1 MNRLILAIVLAYFS
15 TQFSFARKPAVED
28 TFESSIEEYK
38 EVEPSKAKG
47 YDFSPA
53 RKPSGEKVERTH
65 NPELLKVESYT
76 ESKTSENLLYLFFI
90 LLPVFVSAYTFF
102 RANKDSY
109 AATLKSDSSFDNQ
122 SNVTSL
128 SEKREKQDKDEIKKA
143 S

>member
-1 MNRLILAIVLAYFS
+1 MNKLVLAISLLYLS
-15 TQFSFARKPAVED
+15 SQFSFARKPAVED

-53 RKPSGEKVERTH
+53 RKPSGQKEERTH
-65 NPELLKVESYT
+65 NSDLLKVESYT

-109 AATLKSDSSFDNQ
+109 ADKLKTDAHAPDK

-128 SEKREKQDKDEIKKA
+128 ADKREEQEKEDIKKA